1 MSHWVEETL
10 EKGLRVGYQLERT
23 IHSGKSKFQ
32 TVDLV
37 DLEPFGRTLLIDGLI
52 QSTQVDEFVYHEALV
67 HPALLAHPNPR
78 SVYIGGGGE
87 GSTARE
93 VLRHRSIERC
103 VMVDIDADV
112 VHFCREHLPE
122 NAAAFADSRLELV
135 IDDAKAVLESSPTKF
150 DVIIMDLDDPLEG
163 GPCYQ
168 LYTVEFYKM
177 CLAKLNPGGVFVTQS
192 GQAGVKRHHLVWSPV
207 HSTLRQVF
215 PSVRAYNQAVYSFM
229 DEWGWNMA
237 HTDPSTAAPLSPDE
251 LDARIA
257 KRINGELRF
266 LDGQSYVG
274 LFCLSKVHRRTLAK
288 EDRVL
293 SLEDASF
300 GFMQSQG
307 LCVAEERSVSRH
319 SSDAAEAPRLS
330 RRPSKLEADD
340 GSDYRYSHSDI

>member
-1 MSHWVEETL
+1 
-10 EKGLRVGYQLERT
+10 
-23 IHSGKSKFQ
+23 
-32 TVDLV
+32 
-37 DLEPFGRTLLIDGLI
+37 
-52 QSTQVDEFVYHEALV
+52 
-67 HPALLAHPNPR
+67 
-78 SVYIGGGGE
+78 
-87 GSTARE
+87 
-93 VLRHRSIERC
+93 
-103 VMVDIDADV
+103 
-112 VHFCREHLPE
+112 
-122 NAAAFADSRLELV
+122 
-135 IDDAKAVLESSPTKF
+135 
-150 DVIIMDLDDPLEG
+150 
-163 GPCYQ
+163 
-168 LYTVEFYKM
+168 
-177 CLAKLNPGGVFVTQS
+177 VTQS
-192 GQAGVKRHHLVWSPV
+192 GQAGIKQHGLVWSPV
-207 HSTLRQVF
+207 HNTLRTVF
-215 PSVRAYNQAVYSFM
+215 PHVSAYNQAVYSFM

-257 KRINGELRF
+257 KRIDGELRF

>member
-1 MSHWVEETL
+1 M
-10 EKGLRVGYQLERT
+10 
-23 IHSGKSKFQ
+23 
-32 TVDLV
+32 
-37 DLEPFGRTLLIDGLI
+37 
-52 QSTQVDEFVYHEALV
+52 YHESLV

-93 VLRHRSIERC
+93 VLRHRSVERC

-112 VHFCREHLPE
+112 VRFCREHLPE
-122 NAAAFADSRLELV
+122 NAAAFADSRLELI
-135 IDDAKAVLESSPTKF
+135 IDDAKGVLEREKSGF

-168 LYTVEFYKM
+168 LYTAEFYRM
-177 CLAKLNPGGVFVTQS
+177 IREKLNPGGIFVTQS
-192 GQAGVKRHHLVWSPV
+192 GQAGIKQHGLVWSPV
-207 HSTLRQVF
+207 HNTLRTVF
-215 PSVRAYNQAVYSFM
+215 PHVSAYNQAVYSFM

-237 HTDPSTAAPLSPDE
+237 HTDPSTAALLPPDE
-251 LDARIA
+251 IDARIA